1 MNLSKRIKG
10 AQYSPIRRLYS
21 YANEAEKKGKEVY
34 YINIGQPDISSPK
47 TFFEALKKFDR
58 KVVSYSPSQGTEKL
72 RVAFSKYF
80 NQFNYG
86 IEPDDIIITIGGS
99 EALIFAFFAVTDT
112 GEEIIVFEPF
122 YTNYNLFASLAG
134 CKLVPIPT
142 KIEEGFALPPYNEI
156 KKYITSRTKAILYA
170 SPNNPTGKVYT
181 EEELEILTKLVKEYN
196 LFLIADEV
204 YREFVY
210 DDIKHKGVMELDE
223 IKDRCILTDS
233 VSKRYS
239 LCGARIGCIV
249 SKNKELM
256 ANVLKLAQGRLSCP
270 EVEQYACAEVIEKEN
285 EFVMMCKEEFKR
297 RIDAGIEVLKEY
309 EDIIYFKPQGA
320 FYTMLKLPLKDAED
334 FAIFLLKEFELNKKT
349 SMVAP
354 GEGFYSTKG
363 KGKNEVRVSFVYEKE
378 KMREALKIIIE
389 GVKKYKK
396 Q

>member
-1 MNLSKRIKG
+1 MNLSKRIKE

-21 YANEAEKKGKEVY
+21 YANEAEKEGKEVY
-34 YINIGQPDISSPK
+34 YINIGQPDIPSPK
-47 TFFEALKKFDR
+47 TFFEALRKFDK
-58 KVVSYSPSQGTEKL
+58 KVISYVPSQGTEKL
-72 RVAFSKYF
+72 RIAFSKYF

-86 IEPDDIIITIGGS
+86 IEPDDIIITFGGS
-99 EALIFAFFAVTDT
+99 EALIFAFFAVADT
-112 GEEIIVFEPF
+112 NEEIIVFEPF

-142 KIEEGFALPPYNEI
+142 KIEEGFALPPYRRI
-156 KKYITSRTKAILYA
+156 KKYINSKTKAILYA
-170 SPNNPTGKVYT
+170 SPNNPTGKVYN
-181 EEELEILTKLVKEYN
+181 EEELEILAKLVKEYN

-210 DDIKHKGVMELDE
+210 DGLKHKGIMQLED
-223 IKDRCILTDS
+223 IKDKCILTDS

-239 LCGARIGCIV
+239 LCGARVGCIV

-256 ANVLKLAQGRLSCP
+256 SNVLKLAQGRLSCP

-297 RIDAGIEVLKEY
+297 RIDAGIEVLKEC
-309 EDIIYFKPQGA
+309 EDIVYFKPQGA
-320 FYTMLKLPLKDAED
+320 FYTMLKLPVNNAED

-354 GEGFYSTKG
+354 GDGFYSTKG
-363 KGKNEVRVSFVYEKE
+363 KGKNEIRISFVYEKE
-378 KMREALKIIIE
+378 KMCEAIRIIIE
-389 GVKKYKK
+389 GLKKYKK
-396 Q
+396 